1 MPEKGI
7 RILRRSGYASA
18 VRKTQVNSVLSAVS
32 LNRPDGFVHADMRMP
47 VSSARSAAILSLLH
61 TKKDHGRA
69 DPAEL
74 PVTEED
80 SAQSA
85 AARSRSDPERRG
97 L

>member
-32 LNRPDGFVHADMRMP
+32 LNRPDGFVHADTRIP
-47 VSSARSAAILSLLH
+47 VSSARSAASLNLLH
-61 TKKDHGRA
+61 TKKERGRA
-69 DPAEL
+69 DPAGL
-74 PVTEED
+74 PVTEENT
-80 SAQSA
+80 AQSA
-85 AARSRSDPERRG
+85 AVPSRSDPERRG